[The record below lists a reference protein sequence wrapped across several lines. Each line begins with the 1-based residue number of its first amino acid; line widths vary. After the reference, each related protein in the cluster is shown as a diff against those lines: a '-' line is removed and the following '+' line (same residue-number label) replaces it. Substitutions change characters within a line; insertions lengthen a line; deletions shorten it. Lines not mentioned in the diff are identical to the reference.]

1 MTAILGIPAF
11 LHIMRGCGPDRG
23 QTDRRCTQE
32 EHFTRN
38 KHDVGFSGHVIDYCL
53 QAAGL
58 TANQLGLSA
67 STISP
72 CLNPSVCLEAHLAY
86 APYAPA
92 GSRLFL
98 RNMSLWSNQKLYLPR
113 ELSKNCTDSTESSMC
128 SPSITSRTRPAPSIH
143 RPMTRRRS

>member
-1 MTAILGIPAF
+1 
-11 LHIMRGCGPDRG
+11 MRVCGPDRR
-23 QTDRRCTQE
+23 QTDRRCAQE

-38 KHDVGFSGHVIDYCL
+38 KHDAGFSGHAIDYCL
-53 QAAGL
+53 PAAGL

-72 CLNPSVCLEAHLAY
+72 CLNPSVYLETYLAY
-86 APYAPA
+86 APAS
-92 GSRLFL
+92 SRLFL
-98 RNMSLWSNQKLYLPR
+98 QNMSLWSNQKLYLLR
-113 ELSKNCTDSTESSMC
+113 ELSKNCTDSTGNSMC